1 MQKIELTLEEQLV
14 IENIRLKIQMAEL
27 QKHSASQQLAS
38 YTQEL
43 FRKYK
48 VPEGAQVSL
57 ADSHLTVHPAPE
69 ASDSQDAGES
79 GAS

>member
-1 MQKIELTLEEQLV
+1 MQKIELTLEERLA
-14 IENIRLKIQMAEL
+14 IENLRLKIQMAEL

-48 VPEGAQVSL
+48 VPEGSPVSMT
-57 ADSHLTVHPAPE
+57 DSHLMVQPIPE
-69 ASDSQDAGES
+69 PEENPSAGEP